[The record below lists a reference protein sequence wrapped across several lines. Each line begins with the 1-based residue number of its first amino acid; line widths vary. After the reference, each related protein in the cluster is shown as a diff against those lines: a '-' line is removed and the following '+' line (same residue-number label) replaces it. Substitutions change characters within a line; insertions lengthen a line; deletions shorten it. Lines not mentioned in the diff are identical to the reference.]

1 MEPDRQPTLADVAR
15 AAQVATSTASRA
27 LQESPRISEMTKLR
41 VREAARGLGYRP
53 NRLAQS
59 LRKQTASLVGV
70 VVPDIGAPF
79 FSRVVKGAQ
88 DVFEQNGIG
97 VLVMNTERAPEREVA
112 ALQTLLEHRVGGI
125 LVATSGGSTAEPE
138 VPTVYFDNIV
148 PDRGVANVTRANHA
162 GMRLLVGHLHEH
174 GHDRVGYIGGPPLLT
189 SGIERLEGYRD
200 TVRELG
206 LVERDE
212 YVQFGEQTWSAH
224 SGASAMER
232 LLALAHRP
240 TAVVAS
246 GESFAF
252 GALSACRARGLRVP
266 DDVALVSF
274 DDPPFGDLLDPPL
287 TALRPNEEEMGRLA
301 ASLLLHALQ
310 ATAAS
315 RPAEV
320 RLSVE
325 LVVRRSCGCQ

>member
-1 MEPDRQPTLADVAR
+1 MEAERHPTLADVAR
-15 AAQVATSTASRA
+15 AARVATSTASRA
-27 LQESPRISEMTKLR
+27 LQESPRISETTKLR

-59 LRKQTASLVGV
+59 LRRQTASLVGI

-88 DVFEQNGIG
+88 AVFEQNGIA
-97 VLVMNTERAPEREVA
+97 VLVMNTERAPEREA
-112 ALQTLLEHRVGGI
+112 SALQTLLEHRVGGV
-125 LVATSGGSTAEPE
+125 LVATSGGSTAEPA

-148 PDRGVANVTRANHA
+148 LNRGVGNVTRANRA

-174 GHDRVGYIGGPPLLT
+174 GHDRVGYIGGPPALT
-189 SGIERLEGYRD
+189 SGVERLDGYRD
-200 TVRELG
+200 AVRDLG
-206 LVERDE
+206 LVDRDD
-212 YVQFGEQTWSAH
+212 YAQFGEQTWSAH
-224 SGASAMER
+224 SGAEAMER
-232 LLALAHRP
+232 LLALTDPP
-240 TAVVAS
+240 TAVVTS

-252 GALSACRARGLRVP
+252 GALSACRTRGVRVP
-266 DDVALVSF
+266 EQVALVSF

-310 ATAAS
+310 ATAAAQ
-315 RPAEV
+315 PAEV
-320 RLSVE
+320 RLPVE